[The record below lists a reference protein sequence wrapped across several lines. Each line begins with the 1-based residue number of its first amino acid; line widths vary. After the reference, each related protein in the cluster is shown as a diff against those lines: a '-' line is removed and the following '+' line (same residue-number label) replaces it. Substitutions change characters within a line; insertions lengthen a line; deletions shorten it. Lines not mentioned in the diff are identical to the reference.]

1 MLQNTTTSS
10 YEQNIRPNLAN
21 LHARVRAVLRV
32 FDEGMTNK
40 ELSIE
45 IGRDAS
51 TISGIMRPLVK
62 RGKGYEAGEQR
73 CGLSG
78 NLVKVSRFV
87 AKPQQPPAP
96 KAETNSLF

>member
-62 RGKGYEAGEQR
+62 RGKVYEAGERR
-73 CGLSG
+73 CRITG
-78 NLVKVSRFV
+78 NMAKVWRLVGQ
-87 AKPQQPPAP
+87 PQQPPAP